1 MLCRKICKAK
11 VGNEAQ
17 LKVQGDND
25 NLIIRVD
32 GSTVV
37 ILLAV
42 IRKIIARNLQEEH
55 FKAVFV
61 QTMPSQASFW
71 AHRHTLVALALA
83 LYS

>member
-1 MLCRKICKAK
+1 M
-11 VGNEAQ
+11 
-17 LKVQGDND
+17 
-25 NLIIRVD
+25 
-32 GSTVV
+32 V

-71 AHRHTLVALALA
+71 AHRYTLVALALA
-83 LYS
+83 PYS